1 MPDIIL
7 YVSLAILAIGIIVA
21 ISIIGLL
28 NKKESS
34 NTETPKASPIIT
46 AERPKTKKAT
56 KKPTTKKQVDKIGLG
71 TYYVPINKRVKNK
84 LSLFELVNTWRRE
97 DTNEVYFYTKDDR
110 LKAGMLEDRS
120 LARVVDDNK
129 IDGQIVQIEPKE
141 LTIRLYYR

>member
-1 MPDIIL
+1 
-7 YVSLAILAIGIIVA
+7 
-21 ISIIGLL
+21 
-28 NKKESS
+28 
-34 NTETPKASPIIT
+34 
-46 AERPKTKKAT
+46 
-56 KKPTTKKQVDKIGLG
+56 LG

>member
-34 NTETPKASPIIT
+34 NPETPKASPIIT

-56 KKPTTKKQVDKIGLG
+56 KKPTTKK
-71 TYYVPINKRVKNK
+71 T
-84 LSLFELVNTWRRE
+84 S
-97 DTNEVYFYTKDDR
+97 
-110 LKAGMLEDRS
+110 
-120 LARVVDDNK
+120 
-129 IDGQIVQIEPKE
+129 
-141 LTIRLYYR
+141 